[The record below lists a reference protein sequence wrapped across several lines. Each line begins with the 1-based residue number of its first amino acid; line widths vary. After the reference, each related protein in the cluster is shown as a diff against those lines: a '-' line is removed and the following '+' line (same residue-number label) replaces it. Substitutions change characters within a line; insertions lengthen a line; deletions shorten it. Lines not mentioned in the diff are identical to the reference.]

1 MKIVKLL
8 RMGALLAAAIAFVG
22 CEMTLSDEDSRKE
35 VVEAK
40 AKANAASG
48 SGSGGGST
56 GTVEVAQNNVD
67 GTYTAVAK
75 KDWSAG
81 AAGTMDLTS
90 FDTSK
95 GVALSFKIENTTT
108 DQTCVFQADGN
119 IQICAGYVWLSDE
132 LAFFEGDNTITG
144 NTWEKAVGTH
154 YETVCFNTDGSVDWY
169 LDGVLTFN
177 WTGKSTQVENLFKA
191 LKAGVVN
198 ILPQTNS
205 TTDVTVSKISYSS
218 ALTAAEAKS
227 LYDKNGA
234 SSTPAPT
241 TDNSSQGE
249 NTGTNNSGNNGNNN
263 SGNTENNNNSGNSG
277 NGQGG
282 ESGTGTT
289 VQNTVTGEGTI
300 ASPYVLKTTV
310 VETYNGVESIN
321 AFSVQSTKG
330 FDASAK
336 IIWDNPLKNSTAN
349 AVTVSAKIYCPS
361 VDGVNGF
368 DSLIAFFKSA
378 NASNNNI
385 AQNSCLG
392 IYEGGAIHGND
403 WAGNYFDDKS
413 ILVKGEWVRV
423 TIVISSEGVTY
434 YHGNT
439 SIASPAVTGNASAF
453 ITSVLEMD
461 KVAVG
466 VGGIWA
472 AGYVDNGSYIS
483 NDIKIYSTA
492 LTAEQVAAIN

>member
-22 CEMTLSDEDSRKE
+22 CEMTLNDEDSRKE

-56 GTVEVAQNNVD
+56 GTVEVDQNNVD

-132 LAFFEGDNTITG
+132 MGGGFFEGDNTITE
-144 NTWEKAVGTH
+144 NTWEKAIGSH

-169 LDGVLTFN
+169 LDGVLTFK

-218 ALTAAEAKS
+218 ALTAAEAKA
-227 LYDKNGA
+227 LYDKNGS

-277 NGQGG
+277 TTIPTQTDYVVGTEDNTTSWSAGKNYTIAKGETQTVYFKNYGKRTGVYNPGEGVDGYGNWNNFLVELFNADSTVCGVTLRADNFGWNYGKSTNREFSWANEVTTGSKLPDNWAEWVAAMNGA
-282 ESGTGTT
+282 T
-289 VQNTVTGEGTI
+289 VKLEVSYKEGTI
-300 ASPYVLKTTV
+300 TFKATSADVAGWAQVYSFANCTSDSLSWHFNVDKSYLVVLK
-310 VETYNGVESIN
+310 
-321 AFSVQSTKG
+321 
-330 FDASAK
+330 
-336 IIWDNPLKNSTAN
+336 
-349 AVTVSAKIYCPS
+349 
-361 VDGVNGF
+361 
-368 DSLIAFFKSA
+368 
-378 NASNNNI
+378 
-385 AQNSCLG
+385 
-392 IYEGGAIHGND
+392 
-403 WAGNYFDDKS
+403 
-413 ILVKGEWVRV
+413 
-423 TIVISSEGVTY
+423 
-434 YHGNT
+434 
-439 SIASPAVTGNASAF
+439 
-453 ITSVLEMD
+453 
-461 KVAVG
+461 
-466 VGGIWA
+466 
-472 AGYVDNGSYIS
+472 
-483 NDIKIYSTA
+483 
-492 LTAEQVAAIN
+492 

>member
-22 CEMTLSDEDSRKE
+22 CEMTLNDEDSRKE

-56 GTVEVAQNNVD
+56 GTVEVDQNNVD

-132 LAFFEGDNTITG
+132 MGGGFFEGDNTITE
-144 NTWEKAVGTH
+144 NTWEKAIGSH

-169 LDGVLTFN
+169 LDGVLTFK

-218 ALTAAEAKS
+218 ALTAAEAKA
-227 LYDKNGA
+227 LYDKNGS

-289 VQNTVTGEGTI
+289 VTVENLTSARTFSATETAGYTVKLGCDNSSMKVTSVKYNDSELMPANTAYTLTNL
-300 ASPYVLKTTV
+300 SF
-310 VETYNGVESIN
+310 NGVNVGSLSADTWTVEYTYSMTAVGSSAWTDYNFEIADGN
-321 AFSVQSTKG
+321 TTDGALGYWSLRYDNYAVGYLKG
-330 FDASAK
+330 YHEYGK
-336 IIWDNPLKNSTAN
+336 WDKDH
-349 AVTVSAKIYCPS
+349 
-361 VDGVNGF
+361 VDGVASDAPAYGGHWYGMTNNLGELNHSQ
-368 DSLIAFFKSA
+368 SLNKTLVMKVQKTADAFVITIKSDGTEVWKCV
-378 NASNNNI
+378 N
-385 AQNSCLG
+385 
-392 IYEGGAIHGND
+392 E
-403 WAGNYFDDKS
+403 
-413 ILVKGEWVRV
+413 
-423 TIVISSEGVTY
+423 
-434 YHGNT
+434 
-439 SIASPAVTGNASAF
+439 
-453 ITSVLEMD
+453 
-461 KVAVG
+461 KV
-466 VGGIWA
+466 
-472 AGYVDNGSYIS
+472 S
-483 NDIKIYSTA
+483 
-492 LTAEQVAAIN
+492 Q

>member
-22 CEMTLSDEDSRKE
+22 CEMTLNDEDSRKE

-56 GTVEVAQNNVD
+56 GTVEVDQNNVD

-132 LAFFEGDNTITG
+132 MGGGFFEGDNTITE
-144 NTWEKAVGTH
+144 NTWEKAIGSH

-169 LDGVLTFN
+169 LDGVLTFK

-218 ALTAAEAKS
+218 ALTAAEAKA
-227 LYDKNGA
+227 LYDKNGS

-277 NGQGG
+277 TTIPTQTDYVVGTEDNTTSWSAGKNYTIAKGETQTVYFKNYGKRTGVYNPEEGVDGYGNWNNFLVELFNADSCGVTLRADNFGWNYGQSTNREFSWANEVTTGSKLPDNWADWVAAMNGAIVKL
-282 ESGTGTT
+282 EISYK
-289 VQNTVTGEGTI
+289 EGTI
-300 ASPYVLKTTV
+300 TFKATSADVAGWAQVYSFANCTSDSLSWHFNVDKSYLVVLK
-310 VETYNGVESIN
+310 
-321 AFSVQSTKG
+321 
-330 FDASAK
+330 
-336 IIWDNPLKNSTAN
+336 
-349 AVTVSAKIYCPS
+349 
-361 VDGVNGF
+361 
-368 DSLIAFFKSA
+368 
-378 NASNNNI
+378 
-385 AQNSCLG
+385 
-392 IYEGGAIHGND
+392 
-403 WAGNYFDDKS
+403 
-413 ILVKGEWVRV
+413 
-423 TIVISSEGVTY
+423 
-434 YHGNT
+434 
-439 SIASPAVTGNASAF
+439 
-453 ITSVLEMD
+453 
-461 KVAVG
+461 
-466 VGGIWA
+466 
-472 AGYVDNGSYIS
+472 
-483 NDIKIYSTA
+483 
-492 LTAEQVAAIN
+492 